1 MICNEDISDFL
12 RTNLRGSFSQW
23 FADNVG
29 NNVCIID
36 GGGILH
42 GMGIVSTIPG
52 TTVEGLAPIK
62 GQKMQRANEITASQ
76 IISVIYTTHQN
87 ALDCQK

>member
-1 MICNEDISDFL
+1 M
-12 RTNLRGSFSQW
+12 
-23 FADNVG
+23 
-29 NNVCIID
+29 
-36 GGGILH
+36 H